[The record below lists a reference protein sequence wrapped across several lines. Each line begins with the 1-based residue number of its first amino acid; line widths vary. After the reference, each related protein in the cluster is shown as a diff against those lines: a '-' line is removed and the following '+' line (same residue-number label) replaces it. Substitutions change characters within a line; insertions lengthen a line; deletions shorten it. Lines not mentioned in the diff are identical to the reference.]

1 MNLFELKIL
10 DFIKEH
16 LSCGFLD
23 FLMPLITKLGDA
35 GIFWIAV
42 AVVLLITKKYRKVG
56 AMMGVA
62 LVLGLIFGN
71 GVLKNVVGRIRPYDL
86 NENMKDMLL
95 IEALSDKSF
104 PSGHTLASFESAV
117 VLLINDKRLGIPAIV
132 LAALIAF
139 SRLYLYVHYPT
150 DVLASIILG
159 TAFAFLA
166 CYIVNKAI
174 KFHLEKKLSK

>member
-10 DFIKEH
+10 DFLKEH
-16 LSCGFLD
+16 LTCGFLD
-23 FLMPLITKLGDA
+23 FLMPLITKLGDG
-35 GIFWIAV
+35 GIFWIIV
-42 AVVLLITKKYRKVG
+42 ALILLITKKYRKVG

-71 GVLKNVVGRIRPYDL
+71 GILKNVVGRIRPYDL
-86 NENMKDMLL
+86 NPEIKDMLL

-132 LAALIAF
+132 LASLIAF

-166 CYIVNKAI
+166 KYIVEKAI
-174 KFHLEKKLSK
+174 KIYSQKRLSK

>member
-42 AVVLLITKKYRKVG
+42 AAILLITKKYRKVG

-174 KFHLEKKLSK
+174 NFHSEKKLSK

>member
-42 AVVLLITKKYRKVG
+42 AVVLLVTKKYRKVG
-56 AMMGVA
+56 AMIGVA